1 VFSADRKEKLKDRL
15 ASIVGP
21 DNFADDEHSLDRY
34 SKDQSFTS
42 LQRPDFVLEPATR
55 EEVQEIVSV
64 ANEDKVPVV
73 PVSSGTHFFG
83 AAIPSRGGIVV
94 DLKRMNRILLVN
106 TREWNT
112 TIEAGV
118 TYRQLAEELDR
129 EGFRI
134 ATPLFA
140 LPSAS
145 AVSTL
150 IQRNHP
156 TTATDFSY
164 GNELIMGYELVLPN
178 GDHFNVGKQA
188 VGGPMK
194 YVAQPTG
201 PGLNFWR
208 LFQGACGTLG
218 IVTSMA
224 VKILKKP
231 KLRKVH
237 FWPCKDL
244 EEAVKVIRITQR
256 RELGLECFALN
267 RFNLAVF
274 VLSCDRD
281 ERKALEEGTYV
292 GECGAPRWSDAQRAE
307 FQKLLG
313 LLPPW
318 MVVIVSSGF
327 ERRPEEKI
335 AYEEEDLKELGSKE
349 IGVDPEEE
357 VRGVPDLAEELLKDT
372 ERPTRMQ
379 KRFGFKG
386 SVQPLSF
393 YGESRK
399 ASFFEGLIHKMAS
412 EFGVPFE
419 EIGGFILPIERA
431 RAVFCQFDL
440 HCDSGNAQ
448 EKEKTET
455 LLKVA
460 SERLIDEGAFFD
472 PPYGIWADMMYS
484 RAGTYAEYLKRVK
497 KELDPNGIMNP
508 GKLCF

>member
-1 VFSADRKEKLKDRL
+1 
-15 ASIVGP
+15 
-21 DNFADDEHSLDRY
+21 
-34 SKDQSFTS
+34 
-42 LQRPDFVLEPATR
+42 
-55 EEVQEIVSV
+55 
-64 ANEDKVPVV
+64 
-73 PVSSGTHFFG
+73 
-83 AAIPSRGGIVV
+83 
-94 DLKRMNRILLVN
+94 
-106 TREWNT
+106 
-112 TIEAGV
+112 
-118 TYRQLAEELDR
+118 
-129 EGFRI
+129 
-134 ATPLFA
+134 
-140 LPSAS
+140 
-145 AVSTL
+145 
-150 IQRNHP
+150 
-156 TTATDFSY
+156 
-164 GNELIMGYELVLPN
+164 
-178 GDHFNVGKQA
+178 
-188 VGGPMK
+188 
-194 YVAQPTG
+194 
-201 PGLNFWR
+201 
-208 LFQGACGTLG
+208 
-218 IVTSMA
+218 
-224 VKILKKP
+224 
-231 KLRKVH
+231 
-237 FWPCKDL
+237 
-244 EEAVKVIRITQR
+244 
-256 RELGLECFALN
+256 
-267 RFNLAVF
+267 
-274 VLSCDRD
+274 
-281 ERKALEEGTYV
+281 
-292 GECGAPRWSDAQRAE
+292 
-307 FQKLLG
+307 
-313 LLPPW
+313 